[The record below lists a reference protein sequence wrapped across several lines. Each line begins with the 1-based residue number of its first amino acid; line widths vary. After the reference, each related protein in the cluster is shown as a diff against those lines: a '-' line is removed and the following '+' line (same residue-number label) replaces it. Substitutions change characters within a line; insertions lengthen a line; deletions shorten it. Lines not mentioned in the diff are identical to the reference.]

1 MDFVP
6 LRGEPERVRTRGAA
20 DVDDSSGK
28 IRQDACDDLLRP
40 FELQAKRA
48 DPEPDSSGKPA

>member
-28 IRQDACDDLLRP
+28 IGRTRAMISFVRSNS
-40 FELQAKRA
+40 KRNGR
-48 DPEPDSSGKPA
+48 PEPGLFGKPA